1 MESSFEIE
9 IPKMEHFEIDVRKK
23 ELYNYDFQS
32 YSLTPLQK
40 EASLVVANKIR
51 NNLFTHIPEAKLLK
65 KLVEK
70 NDNDNVEYV
79 AKLSEVAK
87 EKLKSGEWSYGI
99 RKKTGETYAVL
110 KDTETG
116 KIKSSVTLEKRAVKD
131 LGNLPDLSAIQGQLA
146 SISEQIESL
155 NELVIRVEQG
165 QYNDRFSGFFSARQ
179 LIVEALAT
187 RNEQLKKELLLS
199 AIKENNNTIAKLMM
213 SIYTDSIDFTNLK
226 TKQTDA
232 KRINILLQQ
241 SISYLSSAM
250 QLNVVAYTVLEEHE
264 SVIAVLSN
272 YKAFTEQTLLEPK
285 YDGKSLAWK
294 IDNFTKGNSNTF
306 INLTQSI
313 SENINTLVNHSETLL
328 VEEDTNERRES

>member
-1 MESSFEIE
+1 MESFEIE
-9 IPKMEHFEIDVRKK
+9 IPKMEHFEVDVRKK

-40 EASLVVANKIR
+40 EASLVIAHKIR

-116 KIKSSVTLEKRAVKD
+116 KIKSSVTLEKRTVKE
-131 LGNLPDLSAIQGQLA
+131 LGNLPELSAIQEQLA

-187 RNEQLKKELLLS
+187 RNEQLKKELLLL

-213 SIYTDSIDFTNLK
+213 SIYTDSLDFINRD
-226 TKQTDA
+226 TKPRGA
-232 KRINILLQQ
+232 KRINTLLQQ

-294 IDNFTKGNSNTF
+294 IDNFTKGNSSSF
-306 INLTQSI
+306 INLTQDI
-313 SENINTLVNHSETLL
+313 SKNIDMLVNYSDTLL
-328 VEEDTNERRES
+328 IEEDKDGSEEK

>member
-1 MESSFEIE
+1 MESFEIE
-9 IPKMEHFEIDVRKK
+9 IPKIEHFEVDIRKM

-40 EASLVVANKIR
+40 EASLIIANKIR
-51 NNLFTHIPEAKLLK
+51 NNLFTHIPEAKFLK

-110 KDTETG
+110 KDTESG
-116 KIKSSVTLEKRAVKD
+116 KIKSSVTLEKRTVKE
-131 LGNLPDLSAIQGQLA
+131 LGNLPELSAIQGQLA

-187 RNEQLKKELLLS
+187 RNEQIKKELLLS

-213 SIYTDSIDFTNLK
+213 SIYTDSLDFINRD
-226 TKQTDA
+226 TKPRDA
-232 KRINILLQQ
+232 KRINTLLQQ
-241 SISYLSSAM
+241 SICYLSSAM

-264 SVIAVLSN
+264 SVIAV
-272 YKAFTEQTLLEPK
+272 
-285 YDGKSLAWK
+285 
-294 IDNFTKGNSNTF
+294 
-306 INLTQSI
+306 
-313 SENINTLVNHSETLL
+313 
-328 VEEDTNERRES
+328 

>member
-1 MESSFEIE
+1 MENFEIE
-9 IPKMEHFEIDVRKK
+9 IPKTEDFEIDVRKK

-131 LGNLPDLSAIQGQLA
+131 LGNLPELSAIQGQLA

-187 RNEQLKKELLLS
+187 RNEQIKKELLLS

-213 SIYTDSIDFTNLK
+213 SIYTDSLDFINRD
-226 TKQTDA
+226 TKLRDA
-232 KRINILLQQ
+232 KRINTLLQQ

-294 IDNFTKGNSNTF
+294 IDNFTKGNDDSF
-306 INLTQSI
+306 IKLTQGI
-313 SENINTLVNHSETLL
+313 SKNIDMLVNYSDTLL
-328 VEEDTNERRES
+328 IEEDKDGSEEK

>member
-1 MESSFEIE
+1 MKSFEIE
-9 IPKMEHFEIDVRKK
+9 IPKMEHFEVDVRKK

-51 NNLFTHIPEAKLLK
+51 NNLFAHIPEAKLLK

-87 EKLKSGEWSYGI
+87 EKLKTGEWSYGI

-116 KIKSSVTLEKRAVKD
+116 KIKSSVTLEKRVVQD
-131 LGNLPDLSAIQGQLA
+131 LGNLPELSAIQNQLA

-165 QYNDRFSGFFSARQ
+165 QYNDRFSGFFSSRQ

-187 RNEQLKKELLLS
+187 KNGQLKRELLLS
-199 AIKENNNTIAKLMM
+199 AIKENNSTISKLML
-213 SIYTDSIDFTNLK
+213 SIYTDSTDFTKSKLKPKDADRICNL
-226 TKQTDA
+226 
-232 KRINILLQQ
+232 LHQ
-241 SISYLSSAM
+241 SISYLSSSV
-250 QLNVVAYTVLEEHE
+250 QLNVIAYTILEERE
-264 SVIAVLSN
+264 TVMAVLSN
-272 YKAFTEQTLLEPK
+272 YQGFMEQTLLDPK

-294 IDNFTKGNSNTF
+294 IDNFSKGDSNNFIQLTKGIFDKVDELINSTE
-306 INLTQSI
+306 NLLI
-313 SENINTLVNHSETLL
+313 
-328 VEEDTNERRES
+328 EEKEDDK